1 MATATARKVDDRDY
15 AILAEMAE
23 ENERSISEELRCLI
37 ADATRKR
44 RVATIISEMRAF
56 AERNPLKLP
65 DGMTSLDLLR
75 EERDS
80 W

>member
-1 MATATARKVDDRDY
+1 MATLTVGNIDNEQLAG
-15 AILAEMAE
+15 LAEDARQNGRSLAAE
-23 ENERSISEELRCLI
+23 VREIIAERYRVRRRKKLI
-37 ADATRKR
+37 E
-44 RVATIISEMRAF
+44 EMREF
-56 AERNPLKLP
+56 VKRNPLKLP